1 QPFSLLS
8 NWVIV
13 TVESAFSDKLSGV
26 ISLGGAYRNTTQNAQ
41 QPDAGS
47 WSTTDRTI
55 SASIEPGFNYYF
67 QGRAPQG
74 FWLGPRLVFEFQWS
88 QLIANFSPALGDVS
102 NSSNT
107 WRDYTVGGSLLVGYS
122 AIFHS
127 GLTIQVGLGVG
138 ATYDWASGA
147 LISGGYVP
155 ATSAP
160 V

>member
-1 QPFSLLS
+1 MTPFCVTCLIASTVVSGADEVTLSVVKQESTSHRNTLLMLQPFSLLS

-107 WRDYTVGGSLLVGYS
+107 WRDYTVGG
-122 AIFHS
+122 
-127 GLTIQVGLGVG
+127 
-138 ATYDWASGA
+138 
-147 LISGGYVP
+147 
-155 ATSAP
+155 
-160 V
+160 